1 MLPLA
6 MPWVLVL
13 LTLISAFLFLFK
25 RWILGVVLF
34 LVVVILNSW
43 SECIPFRLWGVTKK
57 GDKEALKVMSFNIS
71 GTSADIQV
79 MTRTMSIRT

>member
-43 SECIPFRLWGVTKK
+43 SECIPFRLWEVTNKS
-57 GDKEALKVMSFNIS
+57 DKEALKVMSFNIS
-71 GTSADIQV
+71 GTSTDIQV

>member
-25 RWILGVVLF
+25 RWILGVLLL

-43 SECIPFRLWGVTKK
+43 SECFSFRLWQVTNK